1 MDTRRRLIMAKR
13 PVANIVDGVLVA
25 NVGDIAYKASNGKIK
40 TIALDSWDASL
51 GTAVGVVVIPS
62 GFAPDNGLA
71 RIVALVEFSSE
82 WQTTSEDA
90 SITNH
95 NRVPITDNSGS
106 LAGSY
111 ASSGYL
117 PSDRWASSGVQSYVD
132 NNAYYYSSD
141 YDFCPS
147 PYLNG
152 NVNPEYYK
160 AISGYR
166 NALSDFAGLS
176 NTQTLIQS
184 SNNKAAILAA
194 SHVISGTELSMYL
207 PSMGE
212 MGYIMARF
220 SLINQSII
228 KAGGTKIATS
238 AYYWTSTEF
247 SSTNVYTLFT
257 NVGRVR
263 NTSGKTGPYAVRPFA
278 MLDF

>member
-1 MDTRRRLIMAKR
+1 MFRRRLIWNGTPKA
-13 PVANIVDGVLVA
+13 PIVDGVPVA
-25 NVGDIAYKASNGKIK
+25 NVGDIAYKAADGSIK
-40 TIALDSWDASL
+40 VIAPDLWSASL

-62 GFAPDNGLA
+62 GFAPDNGKA
-71 RIVALVEFSSE
+71 RIVALVEYSSE

-95 NRVPITDNSGS
+95 NRVPITDNTNNT
-106 LAGSY
+106 AGSY

-117 PSDRWASSGVQSYVD
+117 PSDRWASSGTQSYVD
-132 NNAYYYSSD
+132 NNAYYQSSD
-141 YDFCPS
+141 SDFCPS

-166 NALSDFAGLS
+166 NALSDFNGLS

-207 PSMGE
+207 PGMGE

-220 SLINQSII
+220 SLINQSIT
-228 KAGGTKIATS
+228 KVGGTKIDTS

-278 MLDF
+278 QLDF